1 MVARPVPR
9 VGRSTA
15 FIPPWKFD
23 GPKEEDMLLEVYPPR
38 VSGVCCGTVFAAG
51 FVTDVSS
58 QSRQELL
65 SITAFTSCESGPPG
79 SDEGA
84 DAKGNEGSAK
94 SPHDGLL
101 LRGLGAFDSDALGH
115 ADDVDQASR
124 GEKKAHQ
131 SNGHGDVHPEHTLLG
146 ILSVGQRPEQDKQQ
160 TKGARDQ
167 RGRVGAPCCNEA
179 GYAEEDKQDA
189 KDDSELRQDK
199 TLRDLLIP
207 L

>member
-1 MVARPVPR
+1 M
-9 VGRSTA
+9 
-15 FIPPWKFD
+15 PPWNCD
-23 GPKEEDMLLEVYPPR
+23 GQKEEDMLLEVYAPR
-38 VSGVCCGTVFAAG
+38 LSGACWVTGLAAG
-51 FVTDVSS
+51 FVTGVSS

-94 SPHDGLL
+94 SAHNGPL
-101 LRGLGAFDSDALGH
+101 LRGLGALESDALGH
-115 ADDVDQASR
+115 ADDVDQARR

-131 SNGHGDVHPEHTLLG
+131 SNGHGDVHPEHPLLR
-146 ILSVGQRPEQDKQQ
+146 IVIVGQRPEQDKQQ